1 MGRLS
6 TAENKGPYQLRREEL
21 GLSREQASELAN
33 GVTVDRIVKIEQ
45 GKSLPHPEEIYELS
59 KAYKKPDLCNY
70 YCSKECR
77 IGKEYVPEI
86 KIKDLSQIVLEML
99 ASLNSI
105 SKKQERLIEITAD
118 GIIDKE
124 EIKDFVKMQKELEQI
139 SITVETLQL
148 WSEQMLANNSI
159 DIDLY
164 NKYKNEL

>member
-1 MGRLS
+1 
-6 TAENKGPYQLRREEL
+6 
-21 GLSREQASELAN
+21 
-33 GVTVDRIVKIEQ
+33 
-45 GKSLPHPEEIYELS
+45 
-59 KAYKKPDLCNY
+59 
-70 YCSKECR
+70 
-77 IGKEYVPEI
+77 
-86 KIKDLSQIVLEML
+86 ML

-105 SKKQERLIEITAD
+105 GKKQERLIEITAD

-124 EIKDFVKMQKELEQI
+124 EIKDFVKIQKELEQI

>member
-1 MGRLS
+1 
-6 TAENKGPYQLRREEL
+6 
-21 GLSREQASELAN
+21 
-33 GVTVDRIVKIEQ
+33 
-45 GKSLPHPEEIYELS
+45 
-59 KAYKKPDLCNY
+59 
-70 YCSKECR
+70 
-77 IGKEYVPEI
+77 
-86 KIKDLSQIVLEML
+86 ML

-105 SKKQERLIEITAD
+105 SKKQEKLIEITAD

-124 EIKDFVKMQKELEQI
+124 EIKDFVKIQKELEQI

>member
-1 MGRLS
+1 
-6 TAENKGPYQLRREEL
+6 
-21 GLSREQASELAN
+21 
-33 GVTVDRIVKIEQ
+33 
-45 GKSLPHPEEIYELS
+45 
-59 KAYKKPDLCNY
+59 
-70 YCSKECR
+70 
-77 IGKEYVPEI
+77 
-86 KIKDLSQIVLEML
+86 ML

-124 EIKDFVKMQKELEQI
+124 EIKDFVKIQKELEQI